1 MIYLIVKNADSC
13 TLLLLENNKIH
24 IFSFQFNVSYPR
36 IIEIFARPCFII
48 NLLIALLSLQHIKF
62 EISNEILAITINTS
76 VWYNNVDIKL
86 FIKTRLDQYAL
97 VCLKTITL

>member
-1 MIYLIVKNADSC
+1 MQNSKLTHQETVTGSNIIKSLKILIYLIVKNADSC

-48 NLLIALLSLQHIKF
+48 VLLIALLSLQHVKF
-62 EISNEILAITINTS
+62 EISNELYIYIYI
-76 VWYNNVDIKL
+76 Y
-86 FIKTRLDQYAL
+86 
-97 VCLKTITL
+97 